1 MTATAPPSEA
11 IPTTEVLAYLL
22 EDGLS
27 RLAHHF
33 SDLPTPDIP
42 ALAVSVDSGL
52 ITAYFSTPAPSQPPA
67 PWTAG
72 EQPNELT
79 VDMQD
84 LQPETAATAS
94 TLPVLVIAGITNHRD
109 ILVLNLTALGAL
121 GVAGPNALAICRSW
135 TYQLLLF
142 PDTLTI
148 TSADPNLI
156 PHTTARTTLH
166 DPHQPPPPATIT
178 YAPSDTPQPDTIV
191 INHTTADDM
200 PNMLFAPADRSAEI
214 FCGPYHYTLWR
225 TFDLDDDTW
234 RHLTDLTHRDHP
246 EPAGEDAVAIP
257 HIWVRVLGP
266 IEISAPPDTDGTTP
280 CSMQATTGVGTPN
293 RDTEL
298 LARLA
303 LATDKGISTDTAIG
317 ILWPD
322 QPADTKLRRRLVEQL
337 TGLRR
342 SFGTVP
348 DSDERI
354 ILPRPRGASST
365 LKINPLVTC
374 DWTVFQTLIPTTH
387 TKATTEN
394 LRAALTLVRGR
405 PFQDAPEGRY
415 EWAKHIID
423 TALDFIA
430 ATALELATRELESGN
445 PTAAYEAARAGLA
458 TNPERQD
465 LWCIALNA
473 APPADVPTLIAEL
486 RNAIPNR
493 EIDRRTRTV
502 MERVTPA

>member
-33 SDLPTPDIP
+33 SDLPTRDIP

-52 ITAYFSTPAPSQPPA
+52 ITAYCSTTAPTDPPA

-72 EQPNELT
+72 RQPNELT

-84 LQPETAATAS
+84 LQPETATAT
-94 TLPVLVIAGITNHRD
+94 TLPVLVIAGITTHRD
-109 ILVLNLTALGAL
+109 ILVLNLTALGTL
-121 GVAGPNALAICRSW
+121 GVTGPNALAICRSW
-135 TYQLLLF
+135 TYQLLLS

-156 PHTTARTTLH
+156 PHTTTRSTLH
-166 DPHQPPPPATIT
+166 DPHQPPPPATVT
-178 YAPSDTPQPDTIV
+178 YTPADTPLPDTIV

-225 TFDLDDDTW
+225 TFDLDNDTW
-234 RHLTDLTHRDHP
+234 SHLSDLTHLTP
-246 EPAGEDAVAIP
+246 AEPAGNEDVTLP
-257 HIWVRVLGP
+257 HLWVRVLGP
-266 IEISAPPDTDGTTP
+266 IEVAAPPTADDDTP
-280 CSMQATTGVGTPN
+280 YSIQATTGVGTPN

-298 LARLA
+298 LTRLA
-303 LATDKGISTDTAIG
+303 LAGDKGISTDTAIG

-322 QPADTKLRRRLVEQL
+322 QPADAKLRRRLVEQL

-342 SFGTVP
+342 SFGPVP

-354 ILPRPRGASST
+354 ILPRLRGAST
-365 LKINPLVTC
+365 AALKINPHITC

-387 TKATTEN
+387 AKAPTEN

-405 PFQDAPEGRY
+405 PFHDAPEDRY

-430 ATALELATRELESGN
+430 ATALELATRELENGD
-445 PTAAYEAARAGLA
+445 TAAAYEAARAGLA

-473 APPADVPTLIAEL
+473 APPTDIPTLIAEL